1 MREIKFRAK
10 SRYGGD
16 WVYGALLKDN
26 VFTYVLSGNPKVTMG
41 LQVTKEVAEVIPETV
56 GQFTGRLDKNSR
68 EIYEGDIVR
77 IEDSSN
83 AIIEYS
89 NLEAMFIFNFIGKW
103 KIYGTWNTAR
113 KYIEIIGN
121 IHEGEQQDE

>member
-1 MREIKFRAK
+1 MREILFRGK
-10 SRYGGD
+10 SVDNGEWNYGVPIVNTD
-16 WVYGALLKDN
+16 CVP
-26 VFTYVLSGNPKVTMG
+26 PKYMMHVCVIGGG
-41 LQVTKEVAEVIPETV
+41 LGIGYKEVIPETV

-89 NLEAMFIFNFIGKW
+89 KLEAMFIFNFIGRW

-113 KYIEIIGN
+113 KDIEIIGN
-121 IHEGEQQDE
+121 IHDNPELLK